1 MGQAKPKREKSVSP
15 RSADLRAVSLA
26 RALAGVGWG
35 GGGARG
41 DSEKGAVYSPLIL
54 SLTSSKSFALR
65 YSVPSRS
72 TSRAL
77 GLTCGVLPILR
88 ARSASVVS
96 QCRSSRLIHPR
107 DPLQQVFL
115 SFLSFPPF
123 APIWKC
129 HRMWTL
135 KMDVDTKKT
144 SISSRRHENLGDE
157 GAYATSLGS
166 VALAEERTS
175 PW

>member
-41 DSEKGAVYSPLIL
+41 DSEKGAIYSPLIL

-88 ARSASVVS
+88 SASAVALVV
-96 QCRSSRLIHPR
+96 RLVSSHSPPPV
-107 DPLQQVFL
+107 DALQQVFL
-115 SFLSFPPF
+115 SFPLSRRFGNV
-123 APIWKC
+123 IVC
-129 HRMWTL
+129 GHSL

-157 GAYATSLGS
+157 GSYATSLGS